1 MDLVCYVLSLF
12 PSTLDPIRDP
22 KALAL
27 FLESEGRFR
36 LTTVRQLIDIIRP
49 GYSSKKDKLTNTLY
63 KEWSVWSALEKIV
76 RSGVRSQ
83 AVVNENGEVHG
94 IITQSMLIGWL
105 YNNLDSALRPISHI
119 PVTDIPA
126 ATDTMAISI
135 VEHEPAIKAFK
146 LMADK
151 RVSGVSIVNE
161 KGELTNVIS
170 IRDLRGM
177 APTAEHF
184 LRLFHPVVE
193 FKREVRSMFPTKT
206 PIWPD
211 LFLVP
216 SDTLRTAITMMD
228 EDRVHRL
235 IVVRSALTRS
245 PVRVLSQTD
254 ILHYVLGFALGRPVR
269 PS

>member
-1 MDLVCYVLSLF
+1 
-12 PSTLDPIRDP
+12 
-22 KALAL
+22 
-27 FLESEGRFR
+27 
-36 LTTVRQLIDIIRP
+36 
-49 GYSSKKDKLTNTLY
+49 
-63 KEWSVWSALEKIV
+63 
-76 RSGVRSQ
+76 
-83 AVVNENGEVHG
+83 VNENGEVHG

-105 YNNLDSALRPISHI
+105 YNNLDSALRPVSHI

-126 ATDTMAISI
+126 ATDAMAISI

-184 LRLFHPVVE
+184 LRLFHSVVE